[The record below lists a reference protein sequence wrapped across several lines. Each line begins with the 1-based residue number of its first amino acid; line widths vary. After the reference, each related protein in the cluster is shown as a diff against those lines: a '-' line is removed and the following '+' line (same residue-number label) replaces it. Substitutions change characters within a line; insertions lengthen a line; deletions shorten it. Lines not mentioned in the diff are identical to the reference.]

1 MKKLLVMLA
10 MLGSLF
16 ASELKVGNTFN
27 LTVENQFDKEVTV
40 GADVKKAIVI
50 FSKDNGHLVRDYLD
64 KQDANFL
71 QSKNAI
77 YVADI
82 SAMPSLIFKFFVK
95 GKLQDS
101 NYPMFLI
108 KEDEMSAK
116 YKTAQNENQIH
127 VVTLDN
133 NKITAIK
140 SVTTTDDMVKE
151 LD

>member
-1 MKKLLVMLA
+1 MKKLLILISLA
-10 MLGSLF
+10 GALI
-16 ASELKVGNTFN
+16 ASELKVGNTFDI
-27 LTVENQFDKEVTV
+27 TVENQFDKEVTV
-40 GADVKKAIVI
+40 GADVKKAIIV

-64 KQDANFL
+64 TQDANYL

-82 SAMPSLIFKFFVK
+82 SGMPSLIYKFFVK

-116 YKTAQNENQIH
+116 YKSEQNAEKII
-127 VVTLDN
+127 VATLNN
-133 NKITAIK
+133 NKITELK
-140 SVTTTDDMVKE
+140 EVSSVNDMVKE

>member
-1 MKKLLVMLA
+1 MKKLLILLSLA
-10 MLGSLF
+10 GILI
-16 ASELKVGNTFN
+16 ASELKVGNTFDI
-27 LTVENQFDKEVTV
+27 TVENQFDKKVTV
-40 GADVKKAIVI
+40 GADVKKAIIV

-64 KQDANFL
+64 TQDKNFL

-82 SAMPSLIFKFFVK
+82 SGMPSLIYKFFVK

-108 KEDEMSAK
+108 KEDDMSEK
-116 YKTAQNENQIH
+116 YKSEQNEEKII
-127 VVTLDN
+127 VATLDN
-133 NKITAIK
+133 NKITELK
-140 SVTTTDDMVKE
+140 EVSSVNDMVKE